1 MRSVSVGDITIGGGR
16 RFALIAGP
24 CVIEGEDVVLRI
36 AEKIKDISERL
47 SVSFI
52 FKSSFLKDN
61 RSSSTSY
68 QGSGIDEGMR
78 ILRKVK
84 ETFGVPVISDVHS
97 VQDIAAVQDVLDII
111 QIPAFLSMQTSIAL
125 AAGQTGKVIN
135 VKKAQFL
142 HPLDMG
148 NIVKKIEGTG
158 NHNILLTERGSCF
171 GYRSLVTDFRSLPLM
186 RSLGYPVVFDPTHS
200 LRNYGIPSSDK
211 SGGSPEFVP
220 YLSRAG
226 AACGMDALFMEAHDD
241 MGNAQC
247 DAASML
253 PLGEL
258 EELLKILIE
267 IDDIVKSSPGW
278 EN

>member
-16 RFALIAGP
+16 QFALIAGP

-36 AEKIKDISERL
+36 AERIKNISERL
-47 SVSFI
+47 SISFI

-61 RSSSTSY
+61 RSSATSY

-84 ETFGVPVISDVHS
+84 EIFDVPVISDVHS
-97 VQDIAAVQDVLDII
+97 SQDIEAVKDVLDII
-111 QIPAFLSMQTSIAL
+111 QVPAFLSMQTSIVL

-135 VKKAQFL
+135 VKKGQFL

-148 NIVKKIEGTG
+148 NIIKKIEGTG
-158 NHNILLTERGSCF
+158 NHNILLTERGTCF

-211 SGGSPEFVP
+211 KGGSPEFVP

-226 AACGMDALFMEAHDD
+226 TACGMDALFMEVHDD
-241 MGNAQC
+241 MDNAQC

-267 IDDIVKSSPGW
+267 IDAIVKSSPYW
-278 EN
+278 EK